1 MDFEK
6 LIDNLD
12 PAIYASLKRALEIG
26 KWPDGRVLTDE
37 QRAHCMDAVIA
48 YDHRRKPE
56 EQRVGYIDKGSKSE
70 GDSCDGH
77 GDNAAEKPIKW
88 ADS

>member
-1 MDFEK
+1 
-6 LIDNLD
+6 
-12 PAIYASLKRALEIG
+12 
-26 KWPDGRVLTDE
+26 
-37 QRAHCMDAVIA
+37 MDAVIA

-77 GDNAAEKPIKW
+77 GDNGAEKPIKW

>member
-26 KWPDGRVLTDE
+26 KWPDGRALSAE
-37 QRAHCMDAVIA
+37 QRALCMDAVIA

-56 EQRVGYIDKGSKSE
+56 DQRVGFIDKGSKSE

-77 GDNAAEKPIKW
+77 GDGGAEKALKW
-88 ADS
+88 TDA

>member
-26 KWPDGRVLTDE
+26 KWPDGRVLTTE

-56 EQRVGYIDKGSKSE
+56 EQRIGYIDKGSKAD
-70 GDSCDGH
+70 GDTCDGH
-77 GDNAAEKPIKW
+77 GDESAAKPMKW